1 MKRADKRK
9 EGVPKVQSF
18 LIYWYFWARG
28 MSDFLNKENGP
39 QVRYTVMGIKERSL
53 KGAE

>member
-9 EGVPKVQSF
+9 EGVSKVQSF

-28 MSDFLNKENGP
+28 MSDFLNQENGP
-39 QVRYTVMGIKERSL
+39 QVRYTVMGIIEKSL